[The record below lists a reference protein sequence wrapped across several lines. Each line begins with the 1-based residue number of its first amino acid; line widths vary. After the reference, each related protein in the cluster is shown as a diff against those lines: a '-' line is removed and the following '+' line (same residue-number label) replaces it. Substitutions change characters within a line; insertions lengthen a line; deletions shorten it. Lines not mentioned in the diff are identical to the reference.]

1 MKWWWSI
8 LIPAIALG
16 MSGCWEFEGEGGSD
30 WNSNEPT
37 LQHAQDAMKD
47 KHEL

>member
-16 MSGCWEFEGEGGSD
+16 MSGCWEFEDSGWSS
-30 WNSNEPT
+30 WNSSEPT
-37 LQHAQDAMKD
+37 LQSAEDAMKD
-47 KHEL
+47 EHEL

>member
-16 MSGCWEFEGEGGSD
+16 MGGCWEFEEEGWSD
-30 WNSNEPT
+30 WNSTEPT
-37 LQHAQDAMKD
+37 LQHAQDAMGD
-47 KHEL
+47 DHGL

>member
-16 MSGCWEFEGEGGSD
+16 MSGCWEFEEEGWSN
-30 WNSNEPT
+30 WNSTEPT
-37 LQHAQDAMKD
+37 LQHAQDAMRTE
-47 KHEL
+47 HGL